1 MGGFA
6 GFVLLR
12 LRAHRLLVGAA
23 LVTILLTTTVL
34 AALAGFTSGVAD
46 AGARRLLR
54 TTDAAATP
62 LLLSRQIGY
71 PQRAES
77 DPEARRLAARTLPG
91 LPLSVRTVAV
101 SDGFGLPGGSA
112 SDPDVTSLATL
123 DRGEL
128 RLLQGSWPADAAPGG
143 SPVQI
148 AVPRAAEQRLLQA
161 LPSAAT
167 DRRLVGARFTLTDRI
182 SKAKVTVLVT
192 GVYEARDTTNPYW
205 QLDSL
210 GGRGVQRSAGGGGT
224 TYGPMLTTDGAFRT
238 GAVTQ
243 SEQSW
248 LALPDVSALHARDL
262 AELAAAGRASA
273 AAISAQG
280 EFQVVTQLPTVL
292 DQLRQSLLV
301 ARSTLLVVVLQLALL
316 TVMTLL
322 LAARLLTEEREGENT
337 LLRARGAAPR
347 RLVRFAAGEALLLAV
362 PAAVLAPLLAG
373 PLIRLLTRFGPLS
386 RAGVRLDGPL
396 PASAWWTA
404 LLTAAGCALVV
415 VAPTLARA
423 RGWSESRRARTRR
436 AALPGVLRGGADVAL
451 VALAAAAYWQL
462 RHYAGTGSGVL
473 SSGLSGSLGI
483 DPVLVVAPTLALAAG
498 TVLTL
503 RLLPL
508 VARIGER
515 IATRG
520 DGLPAALAAW
530 QLSRRSHR
538 SAGPVL
544 ALALAAA
551 IGTLA
556 VGQTASWQ
564 RSQRDQ
570 AAFDTAADVRV
581 ASMRTP
587 ALGQGG

>member
-143 SPVQI
+143 SPCRSPCPGQPSSGCCRPSLGGDRPSPRRR
-148 AVPRAAEQRLLQA
+148 AVHAHRPDQQGQGDR
-161 LPSAAT
+161 PGH
-167 DRRLVGARFTLTDRI
+167 RRLRSTRHYQP
-182 SKAKVTVLVT
+182 VLAA
-192 GVYEARDTTNPYW
+192 G
-205 QLDSL
+205 LL

-436 AALPGVLRGGADVAL
+436 AALPGCC
-451 VALAAAAYWQL
+451 AAARTWPWSRSPQPP
-462 RHYAGTGSGVL
+462 TGSC
-473 SSGLSGSLGI
+473 
-483 DPVLVVAPTLALAAG
+483 
-498 TVLTL
+498 
-503 RLLPL
+503 
-508 VARIGER
+508 
-515 IATRG
+515 AT
-520 DGLPAALAAW
+520 
-530 QLSRRSHR
+530 
-538 SAGPVL
+538 
-544 ALALAAA
+544 
-551 IGTLA
+551 
-556 VGQTASWQ
+556 
-564 RSQRDQ
+564 
-570 AAFDTAADVRV
+570 
-581 ASMRTP
+581 TP
-587 ALGQGG
+587 APARGC